1 MATQL
6 PISSSQLN
14 SPDHSKLHRV
24 IASDSAATDEQFVID
39 GDDAIQVKQI
49 DTPGTVPA
57 SGSNQLYFKSDDK
70 IYKRNN
76 SGTEEEVGAGDVTKV
91 GTPLDNQIG
100 IWTGDG
106 TIEGIPGLSYTPG
119 ANPLLE
125 VSGYLR
131 FSDHANLGIIFKNTE
146 SSQQSNLTWQDSI
159 GSSVARITTDY
170 TNEYIDLRG
179 YSPSLN
185 IVLRA
190 DFGENRVAIG
200 GGNTYPGALL
210 DLGEEGVRQGEIRF
224 AGSTSGYTDITPS
237 VTAGNNTLTLPTTT
251 GTVALTSDITGT
263 NSGTNTGDNATNTQY
278 SSLVTNATHTGDA
291 TGDTALTVVKI
302 NGTLM
307 SGLATGILKN
317 TTTTGV
323 PSIAVAGD
331 FPTLNQNTT
340 GNAGTVSTITGLA
353 PDTATTQA
361 TQPNI
366 TSLGTLTTLTVD
378 NINLNGSTISATG
391 DAGLALYDNASNGI
405 FIEDGGNVGIGTT
418 APAYELDVDGF
429 TNTKSIH
436 EVSDEGLVLGMNFNT
451 ENNVGTAGSETVLDS
466 STYNNHGTNNG
477 ATHDPDGG
485 FNGGGAFSFDGT
497 NDYIDLGTNLIDWSN
512 NWTISLWI
520 NPTGTGDAGQ
530 DVFES
535 LDGNNGVRIQYDDI
549 TNGRI
554 ECFVGNG
561 ATTIRP
567 SSTDITPNEWTEVVL
582 NYDGTNSKLYMNGE
596 LKDTDAV
603 VATNQTGVT
612 QLGRF
617 FTGTAEHYSGLI
629 DNVKIYNRALSAD
642 EIKAQYLQRA
652 EVGDSFVSQ
661 SDVFVDSSGNV
672 GIGTVAPTSKLH
684 TIQTET
690 TGNALLVSRDL
701 AAASTNSPL
710 VSLVQ
715 DNAGDDQNA
724 LSIQNDGTGYGIYVD
739 QNGNNRSIYVDSGAT
754 TAPVF
759 TLNAANTDGNVV
771 AWTFAGN
778 HADSGNINFL
788 FDNTNINSVVRNIL
802 IRQQG
807 VGINTTFQ
815 NTLALAGEVVQV
827 IQDNASSTADA
838 QSIQNNGTGTCLLLS
853 QTQDVEVIDFDA
865 CTDGGTSKTTIAG
878 SLKIQMPNGSTG
890 YINFYT

>member
-1 MATQL
+1 MKK
-6 PISSSQLN
+6 N
-14 SPDHSKLHRV
+14 KLIIGIV
-24 IASDSAATDEQFVID
+24 LIIALSALAFNYARSYSADNVVID
-39 GDDAIQVKQI
+39 NENFGASVIRPNAGGTGTSTNPTFGQVLMGNAG
-49 DTPGTVPA
+49 GTYDVVA
-57 SGSNQLYFKSDDK
+57 TSTLG
-70 IYKRNN
+70 II
-76 SGTEEEVGAGDVTKV
+76 GGGGDVTKV
-91 GTPLDNQIG
+91 GTPVDNQIG
-100 IWTGDG
+100 VWTGDG
-106 TIEGIPGLSYTPG
+106 TIEGTTGLSYNG
-119 ANPLLE
+119 AILDATGALRL
-125 VSGYLR
+125 SGSND
-131 FSDHANLGIIFKNTE
+131 FNIIFKN
-146 SSQQSNLTWQDSI
+146 SNSVQSNYIYWTDTSSI
-159 GSSVARITTDY
+159 VKFQQKYDY
-170 TNEYIDLRG
+170 TNKDFSFTGIESGIKEIMTMEADTG
-179 YSPSLN
+179 YVGISN
-185 IVLRA
+185 
-190 DFGENRVAIG
+190 VA
-200 GGNTYPGALL
+200 PGSAL
-210 DLGEEGVRQGEIRF
+210 DV
-224 AGSTSGYTDITPS
+224 
-237 VTAGNNTLTLPTTT
+237 
-251 GTVALTSDITGT
+251 
-263 NSGTNTGDNATNTQY
+263 TGDVLVSGSIGATGARLVKGWFTD
-278 SSLVTNATHTGDA
+278 LTVTNAIDG
-291 TGDTALTVVKI
+291 
-302 NGTLM
+302 
-307 SGLATGILKN
+307 
-317 TTTTGV
+317 
-323 PSIAVAGD
+323 SI
-331 FPTLNQNTT
+331 T